1 MMAVAIVPIEFLVV
15 PPLEI
20 GSAKIWLVGGDYAN
34 DAFVLR
40 GDWFCGGP
48 LVVQAGSDAG
58 RRSRHSFPVSGSAVR
73 GMR

>member
-48 LVVQAGSDAG
+48 L
-58 RRSRHSFPVSGSAVR
+58 AV
-73 GMR
+73 